1 MTSKKR
7 GPNPGFVVNDEV
19 SGADM
24 VRVSEAINRL
34 EGNVGKT
41 AEKLMVSWSAEEI
54 VRAHSRTPSCT
65 CLAPEATINVHPD
78 AAYALARKS
87 PQRTAAEAGV
97 TALAA
102 NHGGVVPL
110 HMLGKILGPWDS
122 LIEELI
128 PRRRG

>member
-1 MTSKKR
+1 MTRKKR
-7 GPNPGFVVNDEV
+7 GPSPNFVINDEIQ
-19 SGADM
+19 GADM
-24 VRVSEAINRL
+24 IRVQRAINRL

-54 VRAHSRTPSCT
+54 VKTSIRTPSCT
-65 CLAPEATINVHPD
+65 CLAPVANLNVHPEV
-78 AAYALARKS
+78 AYALAGKS

-102 NHGGVVPL
+102 NHGGNVPL

-128 PRRRG
+128 PRKR